1 MTQSQSLALSE
12 KEVRILT
19 YLFNYRG
26 MRAKD
31 LVVFETNT
39 TRYSLSNEKSIYNY
53 LAKLKRKGLIKSN
66 RLQGVN
72 SLGSLY
78 YLSSTGLELVK
89 NQLNI
94 SVGRQGNGFL
104 PIMEETTFWD
114 IPAEY
119 QSPPLKQT
127 EHFLLTIEFFKQLVA
142 DKETPYRHTTTFYSN
157 LTYVHEQKM
166 HKVKPDAAVIID
178 GNFYAVEIDRA
189 TENHEQLIQKFLKY
203 KHHYDYCN
211 LAEDKTTVRPVHS
224 ILFVVEERSRRH
236 GIQRRWT
243 NVLSAFFKAFDE
255 EFPEINLILVPM
267 NEVAATLDF
276 EQSRHIMEKNKKEEL
291 FKLYSD
297 RGFNNIVNQGTDSL
311 FVDKNN
317 KCIVV
322 TLQIHQ
328 EFESRLY
335 KDKYDLSLSSANIAN
350 RFKQDERLSEYEFI
364 GTRGFWLNPYNTPKM
379 VEGIE
384 NTGLHSEF
392 IKKLNILPKQFEL
405 YASNQFDK
413 NKY

>member
-39 TRYSLSNEKSIYNY
+39 TCYSLSDEKSIYNY

-78 YLSSTGLELVK
+78 YLSTNGLELIK
-89 NQLNI
+89 SLLNI
-94 SVGRQGNGFL
+94 SVGQQGNGFL

-243 NVLSAFFKAFDE
+243 NVLSAFFKAFNE
-255 EFPEINLILVPM
+255 KFPEINLILVPM

-276 EQSRHIMEKNKKEEL
+276 EQYRHIMEKKEIEKVAK
-291 FKLYSD
+291 FYTD
-297 RGFNNIVNQGTDSL
+297 EGFSNV
-311 FVDKNN
+311 VDPGKYPLVADENN
-317 KCIVV
+317 KCKVV
-322 TLQIHQ
+322 SLHIHQ

-335 KDKYDLSLSSANIAN
+335 KDKYNLYLYSLNMEN
-350 RFKQDERLSEYEFI
+350 RIKHDEQLKVYEYT
-364 GTRGFWLNPYNTPKM
+364 GVTGFWFSPYNKSKM

-384 NTGLHSEF
+384 NTGLHPEF
-392 IKKLNILPKQFEL
+392 VKKINVFSKLFDFYVANR
-405 YASNQFDK
+405 FDK